1 MKILKTLSVYFLLGA
16 AMINST
22 ASASTINTVINLSEI
37 PAKTVCIQ
45 NPSAAVVNKFF
56 SETTVLSFEVYKS
69 GSKEEIT
76 KIAEELTFVR
86 QENDRK
92 GKTYE
97 LMKNNLTKGL
107 NKATQDIRAKEELIE
122 FMKKQYE
129 ELENKGEIKRLK
141 DYIQFLEKYKEEGNE
156 KSIIDKKNYE
166 DTIKN
171 TIEMYEEKLNT
182 IRMEKSVSVPDVVP
196 TELAVITPVITPITE
211 LKNND
216 PVIKKEN

>member
-1 MKILKTLSVYFLLGA
+1 MREENARVVASEVKI
-16 AMINST
+16 
-22 ASASTINTVINLSEI
+22 
-37 PAKTVCIQ
+37 
-45 NPSAAVVNKFF
+45 
-56 SETTVLSFEVYKS
+56 
-69 GSKEEIT
+69 KEEIT